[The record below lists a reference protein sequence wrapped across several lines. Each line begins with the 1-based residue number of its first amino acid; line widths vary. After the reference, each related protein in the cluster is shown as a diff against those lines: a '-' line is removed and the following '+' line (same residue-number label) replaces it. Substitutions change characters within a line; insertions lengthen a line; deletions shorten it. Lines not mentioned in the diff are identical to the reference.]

1 MKHRIQTYSWL
12 VIPLVFLLYSAPGA
26 LDFVFHFPD
35 EKYYTDAALQ
45 MIDKDDY
52 LTPYKADG
60 TPRFLKP
67 ILTYWVLIGSYTIFG
82 VSPFSSRF
90 FFWIAGALLTAVTSL
105 MTHSILRDRRAAI
118 AAAFIAASN
127 PLVLMG
133 ASRSIPDILLVLFLT
148 ISAWGFLKIMT
159 EEHPQAKYYW
169 MAYLGAAVAFQTK
182 GLPAAAFAGLS
193 FLYLLVNPWQRKHWK
208 QLVHPASI
216 IAAAVVAMSWFVAM
230 YLRHGAEYLSSF
242 FADQVGYRVSSK
254 TAQVFGNAVLG
265 IINLAAFTLPWIAIA
280 FSKPKNLKQFA
291 METGSKNKAILGFIV
306 LWVITVI
313 AMSGAVFKFY
323 DRYLL
328 PVIPLAALAFAMIMA
343 KTETRFKGFSAKL
356 FIILNLIVTTL
367 CILYGLF
374 ILTDGLLLSGTV
386 MGIISLVI
394 VYSLH
399 RKNYRPELL
408 IAGGILLLWFNMHTL
423 LFTLL
428 MPNPGEQLVQSIK
441 EEDYAGSKTVY
452 VYGNI
457 RTASNIRIHSGNRL
471 DVVSMDTIYSIP
483 AGTNHVLVFSR
494 KEEPL
499 LNLEHY
505 QIEKGSEE
513 WKRLPEEKFPVFMQ
527 EVVRQV
533 KNTGTEYFI
542 ALPHQP

>member
-1 MKHRIQTYSWL
+1 MKQVIRKYLWL

-35 EKYYTDAALQ
+35 EKYYTDAVLQ
-45 MIDKDDY
+45 MMDKEDY
-52 LTPYKADG
+52 LTPYSADG

-67 ILTYWVLIGSYTIFG
+67 IVTYWVLIGSYTVFG

-90 FFWIAGALLTAVTSL
+90 LFWIAGALLSAVTYLMAKSL
-105 MTHSILRDRRAAI
+105 LNNRRMAV
-118 AAAFIAASN
+118 AAALITASN

-148 ISAWGFLKIMT
+148 ISAWGFLKMMT
-159 EEHPQAKYYW
+159 EDHPQEKYYW

-193 FLYLLVNPWQRKHWK
+193 ILYLLLNPWQKKNWK
-208 QLVHPASI
+208 QVVHPAAIFASAI
-216 IAAAVVAMSWFVAM
+216 VALSWFLAM
-230 YLRHGAEYLSSF
+230 YLKHGTEYLSSF

-254 TAQVFGNAVLG
+254 FAQLFGNSVLG
-265 IINLAAFTLPWIAIA
+265 ILNLVAFTLPWIAIG
-280 FSKPKNLKQFA
+280 FSKPKNMKQFVRN
-291 METGSKNKAILGFIV
+291 TSLQNKAILGFIV
-306 LWVITVI
+306 LWVFAVI

-328 PVIPLAALAFAMIMA
+328 PVIPVAALAFGIII
-343 KTETRFKGFSAKL
+343 TNSETMGKELSSKL
-356 FIILNLIVTTL
+356 FIILNLVVVTISL
-367 CILYGLF
+367 LYGIF
-374 ILTDGLLLSGTV
+374 IMTDKLHLSGIFV
-386 MGIISLVI
+386 GCISISLIYVLNRRNYQPEIIIS
-394 VYSLH
+394 
-399 RKNYRPELL
+399 
-408 IAGGILLLWFNMHTL
+408 GGILLLWFNMHIL

-441 EEDYAGSKTVY
+441 EEDHAGNKTVY

-471 DVVSMDTIYSIP
+471 DVVSMDTMYSLP
-483 AGTNHVLVFSR
+483 AGKNDILVFSR

-499 LNLEHY
+499 LNLKHY
-505 QIEKGSEE
+505 QIKKGSEE
-513 WKRLPEEKFPVFMQ
+513 WKRLPEEKFPGFMQ
-527 EVVRQV
+527 KTIRQI
-533 KNTGTEYFI
+533 KDSGTEYFI
-542 ALPHQP
+542 AIPEQH

>member
-1 MKHRIQTYSWL
+1 MKQRIQTYTWL
-12 VIPLVFLLYSAPGA
+12 LVPLVFLLYSAPGA

-35 EKYYTDAALQ
+35 EKYYTDAVLQ
-45 MIDKDDY
+45 MMDKNDY
-52 LTPYKADG
+52 LTPYSADG

-67 ILTYWVLIGSYTIFG
+67 IITYWVLIGSYTMFG

-90 FFWIAGALLTAVTSL
+90 FFWFAGALLTAVTYL
-105 MTHSILRDRRAAI
+105 MANSVLRDRRAAL
-118 AAAFIAASN
+118 AAALIAASN

-159 EEHPQAKYYW
+159 ENNPQGKYYW
-169 MAYLGAAVAFQTK
+169 MAYLGAALAFQTK

-193 FLYLLVNPWQRKHWK
+193 FLYLLLNPWQRKNWK
-208 QLVHPASI
+208 QVVHPASI
-216 IAAAVVAMSWFVAM
+216 LTAAVVAFSWFIAM
-230 YLRHGAEYLSSF
+230 YIKHGTEYLSSF

-254 TAQVFGNAVLG
+254 TAQVFGNTFLG

-291 METGSKNKAILGFIV
+291 LNSGSKNKAILGFII
-306 LWVITVI
+306 LWVVTVI

-328 PVIPLAALAFAMIMA
+328 PVIPLASLAFAMIIGR
-343 KTETRFKGFSAKL
+343 TETRFKGFSSKI
-356 FIILNLIVTTL
+356 FIVLNAIVITIS
-367 CILYGLF
+367 ILYGLF
-374 ILTDGLLLSGTV
+374 ILTDRLLMAGTII
-386 MGIISLVI
+386 GIISLAI
-394 VYSLH
+394 IYFLQ
-399 RKNYRPELL
+399 RRNYWPE
-408 IAGGILLLWFNMHTL
+408 IMISGGILLLWFNMHIL
-423 LFTLL
+423 LYTLL
-428 MPNPGEQLVQSIK
+428 MPNPGEQLVHSISD
-441 EEDYAGSKTVY
+441 EDKTANKTIY

-457 RTASNIRIHSGNRL
+457 RTASNIRIHSGNHL
-471 DVVSMDTIYSIP
+471 DVVSMDTIFSIP
-483 AGTNHVLVFSR
+483 AGTNHILVFSR

-505 QIEKGSEE
+505 QIKKGSEE

-527 EVVRQV
+527 KAVGQV
-533 KNTGTEYFI
+533 KDSGTEYFI
-542 ALPHQP
+542 AIPHQP